1 MKVRNKNIEIMN
13 EVRKTH
19 EESIGAYS
27 YVSPFAKVVQ
37 FQPEGVVCGSV
48 IGIGHADFLMGDSF
62 DLE

>member
-1 MKVRNKNIEIMN
+1 MKVRNKNIEVMN

-19 EESIGAYS
+19 EESLGAYS

-48 IGIGHADFLMGDSF
+48 MGIQHLDFEMGDTF
-62 DLE
+62 EL